1 MKLPKVSDELKQLK
15 QKLEDF
21 DSLVSSIDDIIF
33 EIRDDGVI
41 LNCWTS
47 TPEQLFYEKDFIINK
62 SIADLFPKEFSETL
76 LFILNKSFKKRTG
89 YVLKYKSPYQ
99 SNPDQW
105 FKLKTKIISNKTD
118 RLTVVVTNITR
129 EQRLEA
135 EMRIKEEKFNRAFKN
150 SSIGMLLLNRSLKV
164 MEYNQE
170 LQSILGY
177 SIAEEMLEKPISE
190 FIHAESIDLVTAA
203 TKAVKSGEKEKAIIE
218 ARCIAKEDKSFY
230 CLINIS
236 SVLDMT
242 GKLVYFLCQIQDL
255 SLFKNNE
262 IKLNQQNELLAKR
275 NYELKV
281 RVNQLEAYNQILTH
295 NLRTPISNIDMII
308 NQLAIETDE
317 LERQVLINLLKKSNS
332 KFLKLFD
339 KLIQTL
345 EIQNSNDTLFLTSNM
360 DEICQYLINQFQSKI
375 DSNELYLDCHFEVI
389 EIAFP
394 AIYIYHIF
402 NYLINESLKLN
413 HSEKKVTIKIRTE
426 KREGFVEIKIENDCE
441 SQRCFGIDK
450 DLSSTE
456 EDIDENS
463 LLDLHLAKQQI
474 QSFGGSIN
482 ISKNVDFGNQV
493 SIHLPIEN

>member
-1 MKLPKVSDELKQLK
+1 MELPLVSDELKQLK

-47 TPEQLFYEKDFIINK
+47 TPEQLFYEKEFIVNK
-62 SIADLFPKEFSETL
+62 SIAELFPVEFSETL
-76 LFILNKSFKKRTG
+76 LYILNKSFKKRTG
-89 YVLKYKSPYQ
+89 YVLKYKSPYD

-105 FKLKTKIISNKTD
+105 FKLKTKIINNKTD

-135 EMRIKEEKFNRAFKN
+135 EMQIKEEKFNRAFKN

-177 SIAEEMLEKPISE
+177 TIAEEMLEKPISE
-190 FIHAESIDLVTAA
+190 FIHEESLDLVTTA
-203 TKAVKSGEKEKAIIE
+203 TKQVKSGEKEKAIIE

-236 SVLDMT
+236 SVRDMT

-262 IKLNQQNELLAKR
+262 KKLNQQNELLEKR

-295 NLRTPISNIDMII
+295 NLRTPISNINMII
-308 NQLAIETDE
+308 EQLSLETDE
-317 LERQVLINLLKKSNS
+317 HEKQVLTKLLKKSNF

-339 KLIQTL
+339 KLIETV
-345 EIQNSNDTLFLTSNM
+345 EIQNSNDSLFKTSNM
-360 DEICQYLINQFQSKI
+360 DEIYQNLTNQFQSKI
-375 DSNELYLDCHFEVI
+375 DSKELQLDCHFEII

-394 AIYIYHIF
+394 AIYIYNIMH
-402 NYLINESLKLN
+402 YLINESLKLN
-413 HSEKKVTIKIRTE
+413 SSGKKVTIKIWTE
-426 KREGFVEIKIENDCE
+426 RKEDFIVIKIENDCE
-441 SQRCFGIDK
+441 SQRCFGIEK
-450 DLSSTE
+450 DLESTD

-474 QSFGGSIN
+474 LNFGGNIN
-482 ISKNVDFGNQV
+482 ISRNVDFGNQV
-493 SIHLPIEN
+493 TINLPLAN